1 MRGVGSVEDFVQ
13 LPSVSEELSRRF
25 LIRRCLGQG
34 GFGVVYEAFDR
45 SLGSDVA
52 LKALL
57 SMDPAALYAFKQE
70 FRALADVAH
79 ENLVGLHELFFDDGR
94 FYLTMELVRGV
105 SFLRYVRPGRE
116 ARSDASAITLP
127 PLPTAQRAMA
137 AELATAVTLDIS
149 SAVPA
154 GPHGTLAMTTLP
166 MDGDTQTRPPLR
178 QPDGEGDLDVERLR
192 QSLVGLARGVAAIHQ
207 TGRVHRDLKPSNV
220 LVSLDGQVK
229 ILDFG
234 LVGSFESLARDRV
247 LVVGTPAYMSPEQA
261 TGASGDGSS
270 DWYSVGVM
278 LYEAL
283 TGVVPYLFEGTTIE
297 DLLYAKHLV
306 DPPDPRAIAPGAPAD
321 LSELALRL
329 LTRDPMARAG
339 AEEIFR
345 VTHAARETSPS
356 APPTT
361 RGARPNFVGRTRE
374 IVAMREAFEASVREN
389 QLVVLHVHGTSGMGK
404 SDLVRHFLDALAEER
419 APIVLEGRCHEREWV
434 PYKAFDGAI
443 DALAR
448 FLGEIDPE
456 DRGSLLPPG
465 LSSLARLFPVL
476 GRLAEDGSEPEAPD
490 PHELRR
496 RAFEAL
502 RRLFGNLA
510 ETRPV
515 VLYLDDVQWA
525 DTDSAA
531 LLEALLAAPAPK
543 LLLVASYRTEEARG
557 SELVGRL
564 PSIRAQAPGI
574 EAREVV
580 VGPLATEDAEA
591 LAVSILG
598 EDGDEAQR
606 VAARI
611 AREAA
616 GSPFFVQELARYLL
630 AGHTSEGLDMRGVV
644 AARVALLPPS
654 ARLVLEI
661 VSTAGRPL
669 EPVLIKEAAALGDE
683 ENSRALAVL
692 RAEHLLRA
700 KGGRDEARV
709 EPYHDKIRE
718 SVVQGLE
725 DVVLRDHH
733 RALGHAMESMS
744 NADPEALAM
753 HFRTAGEPSR
763 ARAYM
768 ERAAERAERVLAF
781 DRAATLYRLALE
793 LAEPA
798 DVGVLELRLGDALA
812 KAGRGA
818 EAAKVFLSA
827 ATKLDE
833 RPALVARQRAVEHF
847 LRAGHTD
854 EGLTAA
860 QALLPAVG
868 LSYPDTPRRAFV
880 NVAVARVKQR
890 FRGYEFQE
898 KTEDAIDPA
907 VLHRIDLCWS
917 IGNGLGGVDTIRG
930 ADFQA
935 RHLALALEAG
945 EPYRIARAFSWEAV
959 LRGIA
964 GGSKNIAE
972 ARDLAARAEAIALR
986 IGHPHAL
993 AWSCAGKALAAHN
1006 NYEFR
1011 DAIVLCERTIA
1022 LFREACSNIAWE
1034 IASMY
1039 AWWLCTALYYVGD
1052 LRALFDL
1059 LPRCQSEAEALGD
1072 RYMETALG
1080 VLMMPV
1086 SLILQGRPEEA
1097 RVSADRALSRWTT
1110 LGYHSMHWGSL
1121 YSNVHASLYLGEGS
1135 RAYATLQGQVG
1146 AVHAAM
1152 MPRTAK
1158 SVRVRLFDMLARTAL
1173 ARAREV
1179 SNPEPLLREAVSIA
1193 DRLEQE
1199 RSNWSDGCALGIRAA
1214 VFVRRGDVDRA
1225 LVYLARSRSS
1235 FRRSDME
1242 LFARLVE
1249 RRMGELE
1256 GGEGG
1261 RARLTEVDAW
1271 FREQGVPRPD
1281 LLTRTLI
1288 AT

>member
-1 MRGVGSVEDFVQ
+1 MENLVQ

-79 ENLVGLHELFFDDGR
+79 DNLVGLHELFFDEGR

-105 SFLRYVRPGRE
+105 SFLRHVRPSRE
-116 ARSDASAITLP
+116 GRSDASAITLP
-127 PLPTAQRAMA
+127 PVPTAKRAMA
-137 AELATAVTLDIS
+137 AEFATAVTMDLP
-149 SAVPA
+149 AVA
-154 GPHGTLAMTTLP
+154 GPHGTIAMATLP
-166 MDGDTQTRPPLR
+166 LDGSQPPRPPLK
-178 QPDGEGDLDVERLR
+178 QSDAQGELDVDRLR
-192 QSLVGLARGVAAIHQ
+192 QSLVGLAKGVAAIHR

-220 LVSLDGQVK
+220 LVTQEGHVK

-283 TGVVPYLFEGTTIE
+283 TGIVPHLFEGTSVE

-306 DPPDPRAIAPGAPAD
+306 DPPDPREIAPDAPAD
-321 LSELALRL
+321 LSELALGL
-329 LTRDPMARAG
+329 LARDPNVRAG
-339 AEEIFR
+339 ADDIFR
-345 VTHAARETSPS
+345 VARAARES
-356 APPTT
+356 APPAAPVT
-361 RGARPNFVGRTRE
+361 RGAKPSFVGRARE
-374 IVAMREAFEASVREN
+374 IAAMREAWDACVREN
-389 QLVVLHVHGTSGMGK
+389 QPVVLHVHGTSGMGK

-419 APIVLEGRCHEREWV
+419 APLVLEGRCHEREWV

-448 FLGEIDPE
+448 LLGEIDPE
-456 DRGSLLPPG
+456 DRGALLPPG

-476 GRLAEDGSEPEAPD
+476 GRLADEGSEPEAPD

-502 RRLFGNLA
+502 RRLFVNLA
-510 ETRPV
+510 EERPV
-515 VLYLDDVQWA
+515 VLYLDDLQWA
-525 DTDSAA
+525 DADSAA

-543 LLLVASYRTEEARG
+543 LFLIASYRTEEARG

-564 PSIRAQAPGI
+564 PSAHAPLPGLL
-574 EAREVV
+574 AHEVV
-580 VGPLATEDAEA
+580 VGPLATADAEA
-591 LAVSILG
+591 LALSILG
-598 EDGDEAQR
+598 EDGEEAR
-606 VAARI
+606 RTAARI

-616 GSPFFVQELARYLL
+616 GSPFFVQELSRYLL

-644 AARVALLPPS
+644 AARVALLPAP

-661 VSTAGRPL
+661 VSTAGRPI

-683 ENSRALAVL
+683 ENRRALAVL
-692 RAEHLLRA
+692 RAESLLRA

-709 EPYHDKIRE
+709 ETYHDKIRE
-718 SVVQGLE
+718 CVVQGLVE
-725 DVVLRDHH
+725 ADLRARH
-733 RALGHAMESMS
+733 RALGHAMETMS

-768 ERAAERAERVLAF
+768 ERAAQRAEHVLAF

-793 LAEPA
+793 HAEAA
-798 DVGVLELRLGDALA
+798 DVGALELSLASALA

-818 EAAKVFLSA
+818 EAANVFLSA
-827 ATKLDE
+827 ATKLDA

-847 LRAGHTD
+847 LRAGHVD
-854 EGLTAA
+854 EGLAA
-860 QALLPAVG
+860 ARELLPAVG
-868 LSYPDTPRRAFV
+868 LPYPATPRRAFV

-890 FRGYEFQE
+890 LRGYDFQE
-898 KTEDAIDPA
+898 KPEQAIEPA

-917 IGNGLGGVDTIRG
+917 LGNGLGGVDAVRG

-935 RHLALALEAG
+935 RHLALALQAG

-959 LRGIA
+959 LRGL
-964 GGSKNIAE
+964 GGGERNIAE

-993 AWSCAGKALAAHN
+993 AWSCAGKALSAHN
-1006 NYEFR
+1006 GYEFR
-1011 DAIVLCERTIA
+1011 EAVVLCERTIA

-1039 AWWLCTALYYVGD
+1039 AWWLLTALFYVGD
-1052 LRALFDL
+1052 VRDLLDL
-1059 LPRCQSEAEALGD
+1059 LPRCRSEADALGD

-1080 VLMMPV
+1080 VLMAPMG
-1086 SLILQGRPEEA
+1086 LLLEDRPEEA
-1097 RVSADRALSRWTT
+1097 LASSKHALSRWSTR
-1110 LGYHSMHWGSL
+1110 GYHTMHWGAF
-1121 YSNVHASLYLGEGS
+1121 YSSTMALLYLGEGS
-1135 RAYATLQGQVG
+1135 RAYAN
-1146 AVHAAM
+1146 VHAESGALHDAM

-1158 SVRVRLFDMLARTAL
+1158 SIRLRLFDLQARAAL

-1179 SNPEPLLREAVSIA
+1179 ANPEPLVREALSLA
-1193 DRLEQE
+1193 ERLEQE
-1199 RSNWSDGCALGIRAA
+1199 RSNWSDACALGIRAA
-1214 VFVRRGDVDRA
+1214 VFARRGDVDRA
-1225 LVYLARSRSS
+1225 LVYHARSRSS

-1242 LFARLVE
+1242 LYARLTE

-1256 GGEGG
+1256 GGEAG
-1261 RARLTEVDAW
+1261 RARIAAVDGWLGA
-1271 FREQGVPRPD
+1271 QGAPRAER
-1281 LLTRTLI
+1281 LARALI
-1288 AT
+1288 AF

>member
-1 MRGVGSVEDFVQ
+1 MDNQ
-13 LPSVSEELSRRF
+13 LPSVSEELGRRF

-94 FYLTMELVRGV
+94 FYLTMELVLGV
-105 SFLRYVRPGRE
+105 SFLRHVRPSRE
-116 ARSDASAITLP
+116 ERSDASAITLP
-127 PLPTAQRAMA
+127 PLPTAKRAMA
-137 AELATAVTLDIS
+137 AELATAVTMDLP
-149 SAVPA
+149 AVA
-154 GPHGTLAMTTLP
+154 GPNGTMALATLP
-166 MDGDTQTRPPLR
+166 FDLSTPARPPLK
-178 QPDGEGDLDVERLR
+178 QPDAQGELDVDRLR
-192 QSLVGLARGVAAIHQ
+192 QSLAGLARGVAAIHR

-220 LVSLDGQVK
+220 LVTSEGHVK

-283 TGVVPYLFEGTTIE
+283 TGIVPHLFEGTSIE

-306 DPPDPRAIAPGAPAD
+306 DPPDPREIVPSAPAD
-321 LSELALRL
+321 LSELARL
-329 LTRDPMARAG
+329 LLARDPKLRAG
-339 AEEIFR
+339 AEDIFR
-345 VTHAARETSPS
+345 VVALATRESAAPAAPATRSARPSFMGRAREI
-356 APPTT
+356 A
-361 RGARPNFVGRTRE
+361 
-374 IVAMREAFEASVREN
+374 AMREAFEACVREN
-389 QLVVLHVHGTSGMGK
+389 QPVVLHVHGTSGMGK
-404 SDLVRHFLDALAEER
+404 SDLVRHFLDVLAEEGT
-419 APIVLEGRCHEREWV
+419 PLVLEGRCHEREWV

-448 FLGEIDPE
+448 LLGEIDSD
-456 DRGSLLPPG
+456 DRGALLPPG
-465 LSSLARLFPVL
+465 FSSLARLFPVL
-476 GRLAEDGSEPEAPD
+476 GRLAEEGSEPEAPD

-502 RRLFGNLA
+502 RRLFVNLA
-510 ETRPV
+510 DEWPV
-515 VLYLDDVQWA
+515 VLSLDDLQWA
-525 DTDSAA
+525 DADSVA
-531 LLEALLAAPAPK
+531 LLDALLAAPAPK

-557 SELVGRL
+557 CELVGRL
-564 PSIRAQAPGI
+564 PSARAPSPGLG
-574 EAREVV
+574 AREVV

-591 LAVSILG
+591 LALSILG
-598 EDGDEAQR
+598 EDGEEAR
-606 VAARI
+606 RTAARI

-616 GSPFFVQELARYLL
+616 GSPFFVQELSRYML

-644 AARVALLPPS
+644 AARVALLPAP

-661 VSTAGRPL
+661 VSTAGRPI
-669 EPVLIKEAAALGDE
+669 EPVLIKEAAALGDA

-692 RAEHLLRA
+692 RAEGLLRA

-709 EPYHDKIRE
+709 ETYHDKIRE
-718 SVVQGLE
+718 SVVQGLAE
-725 DVVLRDHH
+725 GDLRERH
-733 RALGHAMESMS
+733 RALGQAMETMS

-753 HFRTAGEPSR
+753 HFRTAGEPAR

-768 ERAAERAERVLAF
+768 ERAAQRAERVLAF

-793 LAEPA
+793 HAEPA
-798 DVGVLELRLGDALA
+798 DVGALELGLADALA

-818 EAAKVFLSA
+818 EAATVFLA
-827 ATKLDE
+827 AAAKLDA
-833 RPALVARQRAVEHF
+833 RPALVARQRGVEHF
-847 LRAGHTD
+847 LRAGHMD
-854 EGLTAA
+854 EGLAA
-860 QALLPAVG
+860 ARELLPAVG
-868 LSYPDTPRRAFV
+868 LPYPATPRRAFV

-890 FRGYEFQE
+890 LRGYDFHE
-898 KTEDAIDPA
+898 KPEHAIDPA

-917 IGNGLGGVDTIRG
+917 LGNGLGGVDAIRG

-935 RHLALALEAG
+935 RHLVLALEAG

-959 LRGIA
+959 LRGL
-964 GGSKNIAE
+964 GGGEQNIAE

-993 AWSCAGKALAAHN
+993 AWSSAGKALAAHN
-1006 NYEFR
+1006 GYEFR
-1011 DAIVLCERTIA
+1011 EAVALCERTIA

-1039 AWWLCTALYYVGD
+1039 AWWLLPALLYVGD
-1052 LRALFDL
+1052 VRALLDL
-1059 LPRCQSEAEALGD
+1059 LPRCRSEAEALGD
-1072 RYMETALG
+1072 RYMEIALG
-1080 VLMMPV
+1080 VLMAPMG
-1086 SLILQGRPEEA
+1086 LLLEDRPEEA
-1097 RVSADRALSRWTT
+1097 LASSKHALSRWSTRGVHT
-1110 LGYHSMHWGSL
+1110 MHWGAF
-1121 YSNVHASLYLGEGS
+1121 YSSTVALLYLGEGS
-1135 RAYATLQGQVG
+1135 RAYANVHAQRG
-1146 AVHAAM
+1146 ALHAAM

-1158 SVRVRLFDMLARTAL
+1158 SVRLRLLDLEARTAL
-1173 ARAREV
+1173 ARAREIAH
-1179 SNPEPLLREAVSIA
+1179 PEPLVREALSCA
-1193 DRLEQE
+1193 ERLDQE
-1199 RSNWSDGCALGIRAA
+1199 RSHWSDACALGIRAA
-1214 VFVRRGDVDRA
+1214 VHARRGDVDRA
-1225 LVYLARSRSS
+1225 LALHARSRSS

-1242 LFARLVE
+1242 LFARLTE

-1256 GGEGG
+1256 GGEAGL
-1261 RARLTEVDAW
+1261 ARITEVDTWLGA
-1271 FREQGVPRPD
+1271 QGVPRPD
-1281 LLTRTLI
+1281 LLAQALI
-1288 AT
+1288 AR